1 MKFKW
6 AEMYLL
12 SGFKE
17 WTRVDPS
24 KSNLFSHTFIK
35 AYLKRFLY
43 IVKDN
48 MVRVEVSCVYN
59 ASRKPINTLAM
70 RLIFTI
76 EERSLILISVSVIEG
91 PFNLDIIFPFSSK

>member
-1 MKFKW
+1 MKFRW

-59 ASRKPINTLAM
+59 DVDLLRKRRA
-70 RLIFTI
+70 FQ
-76 EERSLILISVSVIEG
+76 ESVNKH
-91 PFNLDIIFPFSSK
+91 P